1 MSAEDSSQA
10 PVDDGNPVLRDY
22 SADSDVLI
30 VSFGGLRRRPEI
42 PPGFSFVR
50 VLDGLPARK
59 LLVRDLQR
67 AWFLRGLPGLAR
79 NVAETTEFLE
89 REIESARARRV
100 VMIGFSLGGFAAM
113 LYGHRL
119 KVAEVHAFSPQ
130 TFVSLARRL
139 RHRDSRWQRLVLKF
153 HLSSAAFAPR
163 DLRPLLTAASGR
175 TRQIVYYAT
184 DSRLD
189 TVHAEHVCGLPGV
202 ELRAYPEGG
211 HRLVTDMR
219 DRGELRTIIEG
230 SIKGTPA
237 SGQAS
242 ESSTRAPLSSQA

>member
-1 MSAEDSSQA
+1 VSAEDSA
-10 PVDDGNPVLRDY
+10 PPAVDDGNPVLRDY

-42 PPGFSFVR
+42 LPGFSFVR

-67 AWFLRGLPGLAR
+67 AWFLRGLPGISR
-79 NVAETTEFLE
+79 NVPETAAFLN
-89 REIESARARRV
+89 REIETARARRV

-113 LYGHRL
+113 LYGHL
-119 KVAEVHAFSPQ
+119 LQVAEVHAFSPQ
-130 TFVSLARRL
+130 TFVSLGRRL
-139 RHRDSRWQRLVLKF
+139 RHRDSRWQRFVFKF

-163 DLRPLLTAASGR
+163 DLQPLLARATGR
-175 TRQIVYYAT
+175 TRQLVYYAT

-189 TVHAEHVCGLPGV
+189 TVHAEHVRGLPGV
-202 ELRAYPEGG
+202 ELCSHPEGG

-219 DRGELRTIIEG
+219 DRGELRTIIERA
-230 SIKGTPA
+230 IQGTPA
-237 SGQAS
+237 AAPAAG
-242 ESSTRAPLSSQA
+242 SSARAPLASQA